1 MKKIIPIILLI
12 AGLALAVKGID
23 TIQSSTTNVSF
34 LGINI
39 NASNESGQTAGIM
52 YLLLGLGALV
62 GGYMTWKK

>member
-12 AGLALAVKGID
+12 AGLALAVKGVD

-34 LGINI
+34 LGIDI
-39 NASNESGQTAGIM
+39 NASDESERTAGIM

-62 GGYMTWKK
+62 GSYISWKK